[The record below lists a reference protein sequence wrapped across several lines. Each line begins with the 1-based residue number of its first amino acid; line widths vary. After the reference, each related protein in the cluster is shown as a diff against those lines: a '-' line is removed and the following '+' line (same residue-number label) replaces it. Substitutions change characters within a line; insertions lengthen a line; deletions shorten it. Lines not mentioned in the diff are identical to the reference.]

1 MKHDIIRWIFI
12 LFQSHL
18 WMLIVNYIVMRN
30 IIKRLDRAIINSK
43 LIVPVPAQSLVLWST
58 NDYKAPS
65 YRFQHQYSHG
75 HVGMLSRR
83 DLNQFWHV
91 VQYWPFHKFTN
102 LIQCFKKEQTTMNV
116 NVGDLIFAWASMF
129 GPTPQGL
136 LFEDSIKSN
145 VIRKHLT
152 MDRSVYC
159 ILLPLKS

>member
-1 MKHDIIRWIFI
+1 
-12 LFQSHL
+12 
-18 WMLIVNYIVMRN
+18 MRN

-83 DLNQFWHV
+83 DLNWFWHV
-91 VQYWPFHKFTN
+91 VQYWPFHKYTN
-102 LIQCFKKEQTTMNV
+102 LIQGFKKEQTTMNV

-129 GPTPQGL
+129 GPTPLGL
-136 LFEDSIKSN
+136 LFADSIKSN
-145 VIRKHLT
+145 VIRKKFNYEQI
-152 MDRSVYC
+152 SVLYPVTIKIIGTVHIRDLYC
-159 ILLPLKS
+159 QFVLYMATRNVNQSG